1 MQANMVTPMDARLTT
16 FLDFWDNYSF
26 KSEYPL
32 SNQPIFVKMD
42 YIGDNGQ
49 FLAVTVCA
57 QPEGGPLLEFV
68 IPPMLCG
75 NS

>member
-1 MQANMVTPMDARLTT
+1 MVAPMDARLTT
-16 FLDFWDNYSF
+16 FLDFWDTYSF

-42 YIGDNGQ
+42 YVDGQ